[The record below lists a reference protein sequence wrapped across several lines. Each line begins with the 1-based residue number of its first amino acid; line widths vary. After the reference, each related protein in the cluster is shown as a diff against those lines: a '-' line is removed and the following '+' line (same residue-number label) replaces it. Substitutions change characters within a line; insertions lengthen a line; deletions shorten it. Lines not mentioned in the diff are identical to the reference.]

1 MVTHLSIS
9 ILVRILVPE
18 EALRFKLWLSIVLT
32 PPPQAADRLPS
43 PYRPMSFEASGRTV
57 HPLWSQRRTPWADTF
72 SPIPA
77 HYLHDRRELMRA
89 NKAPIRSCNS

>member
-43 PYRPMSFEASGRTV
+43 PFRPMSFEASGRTV

-77 HYLHDRRELMRA
+77 HYLYDRELMRA
-89 NKAPIRSCNS
+89 NKAPCNS